1 MCLRASCHNS
11 ISTLVLCAKM
21 QHRNEEKMLTY
32 SFENIGS
39 QSLYEYLYHCIKTD
53 IINGVISSGEKLPSK
68 RSFAKNLGISTITVE
83 NAYEQLIAEGYIYSV
98 AKKGYYVADIT
109 IIEALHPLQ
118 ASNTVQN
125 SANDIHK
132 HYNTIIPN
140 NRCTITQ
147 DILPSNDNMHQPY
160 TIDLTS
166 NKTPAAMFPF
176 YTWSKYL
183 REVITNQ
190 SDALLQSSPSG
201 GIYDLRC
208 AISHHLRDF
217 RGMNVYPEQIIIGA
231 GTEYLYGLIIQLL
244 GRNHTFAMEEP
255 CYSKIR
261 KIYKSNDV
269 PCKSIIMDEQGIDI
283 HALYKSEAN
292 IIHISPSHHFPT
304 GVVTSIKRRYELLSW
319 AMNDKDRY
327 IIEDDYDSEFRLSGK
342 PIPSMQSIDK
352 TGRVVYINTFTKS
365 LTPTI
370 RISYMILPINLLNLF
385 NKKLGFY
392 SCTVSNF
399 EQYTLARF
407 IETGHFEKH
416 INRMRLYY
424 RKQRNQF
431 INALEHS
438 PIADKIVIDK
448 ADSGIHFLIK
458 INTNLSDKQLIECA
472 CKNGLKLS
480 CLSDYYENSIYAK
493 NGIIVINYSALSSEN
508 ISTTI
513 ELLCRTILY

>member
-1 MCLRASCHNS
+1 MR
-11 ISTLVLCAKM
+11 K
-21 QHRNEEKMLTY
+21 KMLTY

-53 IINGVISSGEKLPSK
+53 IINGVIPSGEKLPSK

-83 NAYEQLIAEGYIYSV
+83 NAYEQLIAEGYIYSI

-118 ASNTVQN
+118 SLNKISDDNKCQ
-125 SANDIHK
+125 SAMILDNG
-132 HYNTIIPN
+132 YLA
-140 NRCTITQ
+140 TQ
-147 DILPSNDNMHQPY
+147 DSLMSNK
-160 TIDLTS
+160 IDLTS

-190 SDALLQSSPSG
+190 SDALLQASPSG

-217 RGMNVYPEQIIIGA
+217 RGMNINPEQIIIGA

-244 GRNHTFAMEEP
+244 GRNYTFAMEEP

-269 PCKSIIMDEQGIDI
+269 ICKSIIMDEQGVDI

-304 GVVTSIKRRYELLSW
+304 GIVTSIKRRYELLSW

-342 PIPSMQSIDK
+342 PIPSLQSIDK
-352 TGRVVYINTFTKS
+352 TGRVIYINTFTKS

-370 RISYMILPINLLNLF
+370 RISYMILPNNLLNLF

-431 INALEHS
+431 IDALEHS
-438 PIADKIVIDK
+438 PIADKITIDK
-448 ADSGIHFLIK
+448 ADSGIHFLMK
-458 INTNLSDKQLIECA
+458 IDTNLSDKQLIERA
-472 CKNGLKLS
+472 YKNGLKLS

-508 ISTTI
+508 INTTVK
-513 ELLCRTILY
+513 LLCKTILY

>member
-1 MCLRASCHNS
+1 
-11 ISTLVLCAKM
+11 
-21 QHRNEEKMLTY
+21 MLTY

-39 QSLYEYLYHCIKTD
+39 QHLYEYLYHCIKTD
-53 IINGVISSGEKLPSK
+53 IINGILPSGEKLPSK

-83 NAYEQLIAEGYIYSV
+83 NAYEQLIAEGYIYSI

-109 IIEALHPLQ
+109 MIETLHPLPSLN
-118 ASNTVQN
+118 SNDTTYYN
-125 SANDIHK
+125 TFSANQNNLISE
-132 HYNTIIPN
+132 NTYSATQN
-140 NRCTITQ
+140 NWT
-147 DILPSNDNMHQPY
+147 SNNIFPAAQNIFLSKDNIQQSY
-160 TIDLTS
+160 KIDLTS

-190 SDALLQSSPSG
+190 SDALLQSCPSG

-208 AISHHLRDF
+208 AISRHLRDF
-217 RGMNVYPEQIIIGA
+217 RGMNIHPEQIIIGA

-269 PCKSIIMDEQGIDI
+269 SCKSIVMDEQGVDI
-283 HALYKSEAN
+283 HALYKSKAN

-319 AMNDKDRY
+319 AMNNKDHY

-352 TGRVVYINTFTKS
+352 TGRVIYINTFTKS

-370 RISYMILPINLLNLF
+370 RISYMILPINLLHLF

-438 PIADKIVIDK
+438 PISDKITIDK
-448 ADSGIHFLIK
+448 ADSGIHFLMQID
-458 INTNLSDKQLIECA
+458 TPLTDKQLIEHA
-472 CKNGLKLS
+472 YKNGLKLS

-493 NGIIVINYSALSSEN
+493 SGIIVINYSALSSEN
-508 ISTTI
+508 ISTTV
-513 ELLCRTILY
+513 ELLCKTILHSF